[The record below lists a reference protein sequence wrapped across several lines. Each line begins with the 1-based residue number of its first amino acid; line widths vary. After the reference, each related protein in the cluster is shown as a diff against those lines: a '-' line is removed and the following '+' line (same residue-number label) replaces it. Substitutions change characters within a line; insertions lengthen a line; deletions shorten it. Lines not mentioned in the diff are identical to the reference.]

1 MAFPILPKNFDAAM
15 AHFNS
20 LITNITKYLVLLLAF
35 TSTVHAQ
42 YHANITNNRSTK
54 TDDEKPISQIPE
66 YKIKAAL
73 ILNIASN
80 IEWPNERNIKEFGIL
95 IVDSDTLIYNEIRS
109 VEPSYKLKGKPIKVN
124 LLSPPIR
131 KPSEYSI
138 IYLSHSHSPLVNS
151 IYQQIVDK
159 GVLIITDEGTERL
172 LTMVNLFLDQEKQ
185 NVSFEINRHTLEENG
200 FALNPKLVAL
210 GGSFI
215 DIKEL
220 YLKTYH
226 QLTVENK
233 KLQQLQHDLTRY
245 QKEKEEYESEIR
257 ALNERV
263 NRLNHNTAILE
274 KQYANAS
281 ITLMQK
287 DSLLLVAT
295 KELAKKV
302 AESQKLQVTINK
314 QMALISFSQSQLD
327 SLNKQIIQAQK
338 NLDQKQKE
346 IDQQDI
352 VISEKESIILKQQRR
367 FFIML
372 IALVGITSTLIF
384 AFWAYSI
391 KRKLNLKLE
400 KQVKLR
406 TQEMNLSHEHY
417 QRLFEH
423 SPVAMLELDLSQL
436 LNHVNSIGI
445 PLNSMDEVDNNLSTV
460 KVQEGLKYIQV
471 LNANNAALKLLGFE
485 SKSDAIENYIKTY
498 SEESLETFRE
508 VYKALIERKQFS
520 EYQSIRNTKDGKKLF
535 VVLKW
540 IVLPRYS
547 HDYSRVLLSITDITR
562 LKEYENEL
570 KQHRDHLEEIVEERT
585 QQIIQLNKML
595 QESNEELLI
604 KTEELEQTIRMLE
617 DAQKQLV
624 HQEKMASLGML
635 TAGIAHEINNPINF
649 ISGSQQAID
658 TLLDE
663 LWNSLNIYRENALK
677 YSPQNVTYE
686 LETNN
691 SIQVEELYSS
701 MKLMLRNIETGIDRT
716 TGIIRSLKAFARSD
730 KEYVAVSIPETVAD
744 VLNMLRGNYK
754 DRIEIVQ
761 HYAENLPK
769 VKCYPNQLHQVIM
782 NLVANA
788 IDAIPGEGK
797 IYISGEYSNSNNN
810 VTIRIKD
817 TGTGIPID
825 IQEKIFDPFFTT
837 KEAGKGTGLGL
848 YITYNITKSLNGNIN
863 VSSAPNQGA
872 EFTITLPV
880 D

>member
-1 MAFPILPKNFDAAM
+1 MVRLKPF
-15 AHFNS
+15 
-20 LITNITKYLVLLLAF
+20 ITTITKYLVLLLAF
-35 TSTVHAQ
+35 TSAVHAQ
-42 YHANITNNRSTK
+42 YLANSTNNKSTK
-54 TDDEKPISQIPE
+54 IDEVKPLSQIPE

-109 VEPSYKLKGKPIKVN
+109 VETSYKLKGKSIRVY
-124 LLSPPIR
+124 LSSPPVR
-131 KPSEYSI
+131 KPTEYSI
-138 IYLSHSHSPLVNS
+138 IYLSHSYSPLVNS
-151 IYQQIVDK
+151 IYQQIVGK
-159 GVLIITDEGTERL
+159 GVLIVTDEGTERL
-172 LTMVNLFLDQEKQ
+172 LTMVNLFLNQEKQ

-200 FALNPKLVAL
+200 FTLSPKLVAL

-226 QLTVENK
+226 QLIEENK
-233 KLQQLQHDLTRY
+233 KLQQLQTDLTRY
-245 QKEKEEYESEIR
+245 QQEKAEYESEIR
-257 ALNERV
+257 TLNERV
-263 NRLNHNTAILE
+263 NRLNQNTAVLE

-281 ITLMQK
+281 VSLKQK
-287 DSLLLVAT
+287 DSLLLIAT

-302 AESQKLQVTINK
+302 AESQKLQIAINK
-314 QMALISFSQSQLD
+314 QVALINSSRSQLD
-327 SLNKQIIQAQK
+327 SLNKQIVQTQK
-338 NLDQKQKE
+338 VLDQKQKE
-346 IDQQDI
+346 IEEQDI

-372 IALVGITSTLIF
+372 IALVGISFTLVF

-391 KRKLNLKLE
+391 KRKLNIKLE
-400 KQVKLR
+400 KQVEIR
-406 TQEMNLSHEHY
+406 TNELNISRQHY
-417 QRLFEH
+417 QRLFDN
-423 SPVAMLELDLSQL
+423 SPVAMLELDLSFL
-436 LNHVNSIGI
+436 LNYVTSIGI
-445 PLNSMDEVDNNLSTV
+445 PLDSMYEVDRSFSIA
-460 KVQEGLKYIQV
+460 KIREGLKYIQV
-471 LNANNAALKLLGFE
+471 VNVNNAALKLLGFE
-485 SKSDAIENYIKTY
+485 SKDDAIENYIRTY

-508 VYKALIERKQFS
+508 VYKALIERRQFS
-520 EYQSIRNTKDGKKLF
+520 EYESIRNTKEGRKLF

-540 IVLPRYS
+540 IVLPGHS
-547 HDYSRVLLSITDITR
+547 HDYSRVLLSITDITK
-562 LKEYENEL
+562 LKEYEKEL
-570 KQHRDHLEEIVEERT
+570 TQHRDHLEEIVEERT

-595 QESNEELLI
+595 KESNEELLI
-604 KTEELEQTIRMLE
+604 KTEELEQTIHMLE

-624 HQEKMASLGML
+624 QQEKMASLGML

-649 ISGSQQAID
+649 ISGSQQAIES
-658 TLLDE
+658 LLDE

-677 YSPQNVTYE
+677 YSPQNITNE

-701 MKLMLRNIETGIDRT
+701 IKLMLRNIEIGIERT
-716 TGIIRSLKAFARSD
+716 TGIIRSLKAFVRSD
-730 KEYVAVSIPETVAD
+730 SKEYVPVSIPETIAD

-754 DRIEIVQ
+754 DRIEIIQ
-761 HYAENLPK
+761 HYDQDLPK

-797 IYISGEYSNSNNN
+797 IYISGEFSNSDNN

-817 TGTGIPID
+817 TGAGIPSD

-837 KEAGKGTGLGL
+837 KDAGKGTGLGL
-848 YITYNITKSLNGNIN
+848 YITYNIIKSLNGDIKVN
-863 VSSAPNQGA
+863 SAPNQGA
-872 EFTITLPV
+872 EFTVTLPTYEKI
-880 D
+880 